1 MLSIEVQMSRQ
12 NRNRDSVNKIDQQGT
27 RLASTQVCDEQIW
40 AIWLGNAGGLAI
52 GTTIGFFACLYYRV
66 SALFC
71 PGTLAV
77 QYDATWYVCV
87 WSIHSS
93 GYLAT

>member
-1 MLSIEVQMSRQ
+1 MLGIEVQMSRQ

-52 GTTIGFFACLYYRV
+52 GTTIGFFCMSLLPCIGIVLSRH
-66 SALFC
+66 F
-71 PGTLAV
+71 GRAV
-77 QYDATWYVCV
+77 
-87 WSIHSS
+87 
-93 GYLAT
+93 